1 MKRNLMKEAHKMT
14 REIVNKYGD
23 VDYMTQLGLC
33 LSFLSQE
40 GGKEMVE
47 LKGTEKQVKWA
58 EDIRNRIIKVNEIF
72 EKAIEGVDMDKMAK
86 STWLDDNMYVIAQ
99 TSLKNILV
107 QEEAK
112 FFIENFRDL
121 KDLTVDV
128 TKPLD
133 KRLKQ
138 YITDVKNPR
147 MVRVGDILVQIEFA
161 GNRSFSD
168 ALSTAFQM

>member
-14 REIVNKYGD
+14 KQIVNKYGD
-23 VDYMTQLGLC
+23 VNYMTQLGLC

-99 TSLKNILV
+99 ASLKNILA

-121 KDLTVDV
+121 KDYMIENTLLYE
-128 TKPLD
+128 PE
-133 KRLKQ
+133 KQ
-138 YITDVKNPR
+138 VKF
-147 MVRVGDILVQIEFA
+147 IYSLVKEFE
-161 GNRSFSD
+161 N
-168 ALSTAFQM
+168 M

>member
-14 REIVNKYGD
+14 REIANKYGD

-99 TSLKNILV
+99 ASLKNILV

-121 KDLTVDV
+121 KDYMIENTLLYE
-128 TKPLD
+128 PE
-133 KRLKQ
+133 KQ
-138 YITDVKNPR
+138 VKF
-147 MVRVGDILVQIEFA
+147 IYSLVKEFE
-161 GNRSFSD
+161 N
-168 ALSTAFQM
+168 M

>member
-40 GGKEMVE
+40 GGKEMAE

-121 KDLTVDV
+121 KDYMIENTLLYE
-128 TKPLD
+128 PE
-133 KRLKQ
+133 KQ
-138 YITDVKNPR
+138 VKF
-147 MVRVGDILVQIEFA
+147 IYSLVKEFE
-161 GNRSFSD
+161 N
-168 ALSTAFQM
+168 M

>member
-99 TSLKNILV
+99 TSLKNILA

-121 KDLTVDV
+121 KDYMIENTLLYE
-128 TKPLD
+128 PE
-133 KRLKQ
+133 KQ
-138 YITDVKNPR
+138 VKF
-147 MVRVGDILVQIEFA
+147 IYSLVKEFE
-161 GNRSFSD
+161 N
-168 ALSTAFQM
+168 M

>member
-23 VDYMTQLGLC
+23 VNYMTQLGLC

-99 TSLKNILV
+99 ISLKNILA

-121 KDLTVDV
+121 KDYMIENTLLYE
-128 TKPLD
+128 PE
-133 KRLKQ
+133 KQ
-138 YITDVKNPR
+138 VKF
-147 MVRVGDILVQIEFA
+147 IYSLVKEFE
-161 GNRSFSD
+161 N
-168 ALSTAFQM
+168 M

>member
-1 MKRNLMKEAHKMT
+1 MKRNLMKEAHKLT
-14 REIVNKYGD
+14 KEIKKQYPE
-23 VDYMTQLGLC
+23 VDYKTQLGLC

-40 GGKEMVE
+40 KGDNEMVE

-121 KDLTVDV
+121 KDYMIENTLLYE
-128 TKPLD
+128 PE
-133 KRLKQ
+133 KQ
-138 YITDVKNPR
+138 VKF
-147 MVRVGDILVQIEFA
+147 IYSLVKEFE
-161 GNRSFSD
+161 N
-168 ALSTAFQM
+168 M

>member
-1 MKRNLMKEAHKMT
+1 MKRNLMKEAHKLT
-14 REIVNKYGD
+14 KQIVSEYGD

-40 GGKEMVE
+40 GSKEIVE

-121 KDLTVDV
+121 KDYMIENTLLYE
-128 TKPLD
+128 PE
-133 KRLKQ
+133 KQ
-138 YITDVKNPR
+138 VKF
-147 MVRVGDILVQIEFA
+147 IYSLVKEFE
-161 GNRSFSD
+161 N
-168 ALSTAFQM
+168 M

>member
-14 REIVNKYGD
+14 KEIVNKYGD

-99 TSLKNILV
+99 ISLKNILA

-121 KDLTVDV
+121 KDYMIENTLLYE
-128 TKPLD
+128 PE
-133 KRLKQ
+133 KQ
-138 YITDVKNPR
+138 VKF
-147 MVRVGDILVQIEFA
+147 IYSLVKEFE
-161 GNRSFSD
+161 N
-168 ALSTAFQM
+168 M

>member
-1 MKRNLMKEAHKMT
+1 MKRNLMKEAHKIT
-14 REIVNKYGD
+14 KQIVSEYGD
-23 VDYMTQLGLC
+23 VDYITQLGLC

-121 KDLTVDV
+121 KDYMIENTLLYE
-128 TKPLD
+128 PE
-133 KRLKQ
+133 KQ
-138 YITDVKNPR
+138 VKF
-147 MVRVGDILVQIEFA
+147 IYSLVKEFE
-161 GNRSFSD
+161 N
-168 ALSTAFQM
+168 M

>member
-23 VDYMTQLGLC
+23 VDYMTQLSLC
-33 LSFLSQE
+33 LSFLSQK

-72 EKAIEGVDMDKMAK
+72 EKAIEGVDMYKMAK

-99 TSLKNILV
+99 ASLKNILV

-112 FFIENFRDL
+112 FFIENFRGL
-121 KDLTVDV
+121 KD
-128 TKPLD
+128 
-133 KRLKQ
+133 
-138 YITDVKNPR
+138 YN
-147 MVRVGDILVQIEFA
+147 
-161 GNRSFSD
+161 
-168 ALSTAFQM
+168 

>member
-1 MKRNLMKEAHKMT
+1 MKRNLMKEAHKLT
-14 REIVNKYGD
+14 KQIVSEYGD

-107 QEEAK
+107 Q
-112 FFIENFRDL
+112 
-121 KDLTVDV
+121 
-128 TKPLD
+128 
-133 KRLKQ
+133 
-138 YITDVKNPR
+138 
-147 MVRVGDILVQIEFA
+147 
-161 GNRSFSD
+161 
-168 ALSTAFQM
+168 

>member
-1 MKRNLMKEAHKMT
+1 MKRNLMKEAHKLT
-14 REIVNKYGD
+14 KQIVSEYGD

-72 EKAIEGVDMDKMAK
+72 EKAIEGVDMYKMAK

-99 TSLKNILV
+99 ESLKNILV

-121 KDLTVDV
+121 KDYMIENTLLYEP
-128 TKPLD
+128 K
-133 KRLKQ
+133 KQ
-138 YITDVKNPR
+138 VKF
-147 MVRVGDILVQIEFA
+147 IYSLVKEFK
-161 GNRSFSD
+161 N
-168 ALSTAFQM
+168 M

>member
-1 MKRNLMKEAHKMT
+1 MKRNLMKEAHKLT

-121 KDLTVDV
+121 KDYMIENTLLYE
-128 TKPLD
+128 PE
-133 KRLKQ
+133 KQ
-138 YITDVKNPR
+138 VKF
-147 MVRVGDILVQIEFA
+147 IYSLVKEFE
-161 GNRSFSD
+161 N
-168 ALSTAFQM
+168 M

>member
-1 MKRNLMKEAHKMT
+1 MKRNLMKEAHKLT
-14 REIVNKYGD
+14 KQIVSEYGD
-23 VDYMTQLGLC
+23 VDYRTQLGLC

-121 KDLTVDV
+121 KDYMIENTLLYE
-128 TKPLD
+128 PE
-133 KRLKQ
+133 KQ
-138 YITDVKNPR
+138 VKF
-147 MVRVGDILVQIEFA
+147 IYSLVKEFE
-161 GNRSFSD
+161 N
-168 ALSTAFQM
+168 M

>member
-14 REIVNKYGD
+14 KQIVNKYGD

-99 TSLKNILV
+99 ASLKNILA

-121 KDLTVDV
+121 KDYMIENTLLYE
-128 TKPLD
+128 PE
-133 KRLKQ
+133 KQ
-138 YITDVKNPR
+138 VKF
-147 MVRVGDILVQIEFA
+147 IYSLVKEFE
-161 GNRSFSD
+161 N
-168 ALSTAFQM
+168 M

>member
-1 MKRNLMKEAHKMT
+1 MKKNLMKEAHKLT
-14 REIVNKYGD
+14 KQIVSEYGD

-58 EDIRNRIIKVNEIF
+58 EDIRNRIIKVNEIV

-121 KDLTVDV
+121 KDYMIENTLLYE
-128 TKPLD
+128 PE
-133 KRLKQ
+133 KQ
-138 YITDVKNPR
+138 VKF
-147 MVRVGDILVQIEFA
+147 IYSLVKEFE
-161 GNRSFSD
+161 N
-168 ALSTAFQM
+168 M

>member
-1 MKRNLMKEAHKMT
+1 MKEAHKMT

-121 KDLTVDV
+121 KDYMIENTLLYE
-128 TKPLD
+128 PE
-133 KRLKQ
+133 KQ
-138 YITDVKNPR
+138 VKF
-147 MVRVGDILVQIEFA
+147 IYSLVKEFE
-161 GNRSFSD
+161 N
-168 ALSTAFQM
+168 M

>member
-1 MKRNLMKEAHKMT
+1 MKRNLMKEAHKLT
-14 REIVNKYGD
+14 KEIKKQYPE
-23 VDYMTQLGLC
+23 VDYKTQLGLC

-58 EDIRNRIIKVNEIF
+58 EDIRNRVIKINEIF

-121 KDLTVDV
+121 KDYMIENTLLYE
-128 TKPLD
+128 PE
-133 KRLKQ
+133 KQ
-138 YITDVKNPR
+138 VKF
-147 MVRVGDILVQIEFA
+147 IYSLVKEFE
-161 GNRSFSD
+161 N
-168 ALSTAFQM
+168 M

>member
-23 VDYMTQLGLC
+23 VDYRTQLGLC

-121 KDLTVDV
+121 KDYMIENTLLYE
-128 TKPLD
+128 PE
-133 KRLKQ
+133 KQ
-138 YITDVKNPR
+138 VKF
-147 MVRVGDILVQIEFA
+147 IYSLVKEFE
-161 GNRSFSD
+161 N
-168 ALSTAFQM
+168 M

>member
-1 MKRNLMKEAHKMT
+1 MKRNLMKEAHKLT
-14 REIVNKYGD
+14 KQIVSEYGD

-121 KDLTVDV
+121 KDYMIENTLLYD
-128 TKPLD
+128 PE
-133 KRLKQ
+133 KQ
-138 YITDVKNPR
+138 VKF
-147 MVRVGDILVQIEFA
+147 IYSLVKEFE
-161 GNRSFSD
+161 N
-168 ALSTAFQM
+168 M

>member
-1 MKRNLMKEAHKMT
+1 MKGNLMKKAHKMT

-72 EKAIEGVDMDKMAK
+72 EKAIEGVDMDKMKK
-86 STWLDDNMYVIAQ
+86 SSWLDDNMYVIAQ
-99 TSLKNILV
+99 ISLKNILA
-107 QEEAK
+107 QESAK
-112 FFIENFRDL
+112 FFIDNFKGL
-121 KDLTVDV
+121 KDYMIENTMLYEH
-128 TKPLD
+128 K
-133 KRLKQ
+133 KQ
-138 YITDVKNPR
+138 VEFIYA
-147 MVRVGDILVQIEFA
+147 LVNNFENIK
-161 GNRSFSD
+161 
-168 ALSTAFQM
+168 

>member
-1 MKRNLMKEAHKMT
+1 MKRNLMKEAHKLT
-14 REIVNKYGD
+14 KEIKKKYPE

-121 KDLTVDV
+121 KDYMIENTLLYE
-128 TKPLD
+128 PE
-133 KRLKQ
+133 KQ
-138 YITDVKNPR
+138 VKF
-147 MVRVGDILVQIEFA
+147 IYSLVKEFE
-161 GNRSFSD
+161 N
-168 ALSTAFQM
+168 M

>member
-14 REIVNKYGD
+14 REIMNQYGD
-23 VDYMTQLGLC
+23 VDYKAQLGLC

-40 GGKEMVE
+40 KEGNEMVE

-121 KDLTVDV
+121 KDYMIENTLLYE
-128 TKPLD
+128 PE
-133 KRLKQ
+133 KQ
-138 YITDVKNPR
+138 VKF
-147 MVRVGDILVQIEFA
+147 IYSLVKEFE
-161 GNRSFSD
+161 N
-168 ALSTAFQM
+168 M

>member
-23 VDYMTQLGLC
+23 VDYKAQLGLC

-40 GGKEMVE
+40 KEGNEMVE

-99 TSLKNILV
+99 ASLKNILA

-121 KDLTVDV
+121 KDYMIENTLLYE
-128 TKPLD
+128 PE
-133 KRLKQ
+133 KQ
-138 YITDVKNPR
+138 VKF
-147 MVRVGDILVQIEFA
+147 IYSLVKEFE
-161 GNRSFSD
+161 N
-168 ALSTAFQM
+168 M

>member
-121 KDLTVDV
+121 KDYMIENTLLYE
-128 TKPLD
+128 PE
-133 KRLKQ
+133 KQ
-138 YITDVKNPR
+138 VKF
-147 MVRVGDILVQIEFA
+147 IYALVNNFE
-161 GNRSFSD
+161 N
-168 ALSTAFQM
+168 M

>member
-23 VDYMTQLGLC
+23 VDYMTQLGLR

-121 KDLTVDV
+121 KDYMIENTLLYE
-128 TKPLD
+128 PE
-133 KRLKQ
+133 KQ
-138 YITDVKNPR
+138 VKF
-147 MVRVGDILVQIEFA
+147 IYSLVKEFE
-161 GNRSFSD
+161 N
-168 ALSTAFQM
+168 M

>member
-1 MKRNLMKEAHKMT
+1 MKRNLMKEAHKLT
-14 REIVNKYGD
+14 KEIKKQYPE
-23 VDYMTQLGLC
+23 VDYKTQLGLC

-99 TSLKNILV
+99 ISLRNILA

-121 KDLTVDV
+121 KDYMIENTLLYEP
-128 TKPLD
+128 K
-133 KRLKQ
+133 KQ
-138 YITDVKNPR
+138 VKF
-147 MVRVGDILVQIEFA
+147 IYSLVKEFE
-161 GNRSFSD
+161 N
-168 ALSTAFQM
+168 M

>member
-1 MKRNLMKEAHKMT
+1 MKRNLMKEAHKLT
-14 REIVNKYGD
+14 KEIKKQYPE
-23 VDYMTQLGLC
+23 VDYKTQLGLC

-40 GGKEMVE
+40 KGDNEMVE

-99 TSLKNILV
+99 TSLKNILA

-121 KDLTVDV
+121 KDYMIENTLLYE
-128 TKPLD
+128 PE
-133 KRLKQ
+133 KQ
-138 YITDVKNPR
+138 VKF
-147 MVRVGDILVQIEFA
+147 IYSLVKEFE
-161 GNRSFSD
+161 N
-168 ALSTAFQM
+168 M

>member
-1 MKRNLMKEAHKMT
+1 MKRNLMKEAHKLT
-14 REIVNKYGD
+14 KQIVSEYGD
-23 VDYMTQLGLC
+23 VDYRTQLGLC

-72 EKAIEGVDMDKMAK
+72 EKAIEGVDIDKMAK

-121 KDLTVDV
+121 KDYMIENTLLYE
-128 TKPLD
+128 PE
-133 KRLKQ
+133 KQ
-138 YITDVKNPR
+138 VKF
-147 MVRVGDILVQIEFA
+147 IYSLVKEFE
-161 GNRSFSD
+161 N
-168 ALSTAFQM
+168 M

>member
-1 MKRNLMKEAHKMT
+1 MKSNLMKEAHKMT

-58 EDIRNRIIKVNEIF
+58 KDIRNRIIKVNEIF

-121 KDLTVDV
+121 KDYMIENTLLYE
-128 TKPLD
+128 PE
-133 KRLKQ
+133 KQ
-138 YITDVKNPR
+138 VKF
-147 MVRVGDILVQIEFA
+147 IYSLVNNFE
-161 GNRSFSD
+161 N
-168 ALSTAFQM
+168 M